1 MDGLRGSS
9 KEGHLGLDP
18 GSRLSCRSA
27 PALPTVNKLIAATSA
42 PPPAP
47 APGAAPP
54 SGPPPH
60 VAALVKRGRQI
71 GMIQAVLIVVIVFL
85 MVTKPF

>member
-1 MDGLRGSS
+1 MIALV
-9 KEGHLGLDP
+9 
-18 GSRLSCRSA
+18 LSIGVG
-27 PALPTVNKLIAATSA
+27 LPTVNKLIAATSA
-42 PPPAP
+42 TPPAP

-60 VAALVKRGRQI
+60 VSALVKRGRQI